1 MWYFVAS
8 SLVVTVPVSLPP
20 LSSLLKNLFKALL
33 LSCRGSWIPWSML
46 IARIYFLNLGD
57 DTVVV
62 CLVDASQ
69 LRCKEQLEII
79 FWLMGKQ
86 HLLRLPLGY
95 MWKKSCVST
104 LNCPDLK
111 MSATQCLHEQERFSF
126 CHLSDGK
133 VFTIKNTA
141 IVLHILLTDHY
152 YFNS

>member
-20 LSSLLKNLFKALL
+20 LSFSLKNLFKALL

-46 IARIYFLNLGD
+46 IARIYFPNLGD

-62 CLVDASQ
+62 CLVHASQ
-69 LRCKEQLEII
+69 LRCKEQTRNYFLIDGETTSFEAASRLHVKKVLCEHAELSWLENVCN
-79 FWLMGKQ
+79 
-86 HLLRLPLGY
+86 
-95 MWKKSCVST
+95 SVSSWT
-104 LNCPDLK
+104 RK
-111 MSATQCLHEQERFSF
+111 GF

-133 VFTIKNTA
+133 VFIIKNTA
-141 IVLHILLTDHY
+141 IMLHILLTDHY